1 MAANMLQRN
10 LGALHVAALLVSA
23 SYGVAFLLGSGEMA
37 LHKGMAGSLYAI
49 VTALGM
55 LALALAAPTLWR
67 GRELIW
73 DVLGERYG
81 PAVRKLVALL
91 SLVWMSGVLA
101 AQIHGGI
108 AVLVAVGLPATHAL
122 AVIAVAL
129 LVMSS
134 IELGIAATLF
144 ACSLLAMNMALV
156 HALVASHGLNVYL
169 HAWPSFMQQ
178 TCAAPRAETLVTVA
192 AVGFLVITGSDYQQF
207 VVSARRARD
216 ARLGCVLASVFLMVT
231 GFLPAATIVA
241 ALHAGKLVGLTDAAS
256 AIPWIMLQTGRSI
269 GLVCIGVILLSAL
282 GSATAITRAM
292 SSALE
297 RLHAGDGRH
306 GYASRLLIIA
316 IGCAIATDGQAIVST
331 IVSLNIVY
339 VAAVGLLFIVHE
351 SGRQVAPRCA
361 SAMLLS
367 GAIVSLL
374 VYAMNWTNIGNL
386 PGWLPLPAGL
396 LASACVPVAWQ
407 FAPRRDRARS

>member
-1 MAANMLQRN
+1 MLQRN
-10 LGALHVAALLVSA
+10 LGAVHVAALLVSA

-37 LHKGMAGSLYAI
+37 VHAGMAGSLYAI

-91 SLVWMSGVLA
+91 SLVWMAGVLA

-108 AVLVAVGLPATHAL
+108 AVLVATGLPATHAL
-122 AVIAVAL
+122 AVIAAAL

-134 IELGIAATLF
+134 VELGMAATLF
-144 ACSLLAMNMALV
+144 ACCLLATNIALV
-156 HALVASHGLNVYL
+156 HALVGSNGLTVYL
-169 HAWPSFMQQ
+169 HAWPSFIQE
-178 TCAAPRAETLVTVA
+178 TRAAPRAQTLMTIA
-192 AVGFLVITGSDYQQF
+192 AVGFLVITGSDYHQF
-207 VVSARRARD
+207 VVAARRPRD
-216 ARLGCVLASVFLMVT
+216 AWLGCVLASVFLVVT
-231 GFLPAATIVA
+231 GFLPAAIVVA
-241 ALHAGKLVGLTDAAS
+241 ALHAGKLSGLTDTAS
-256 AIPWIMLQTGRSI
+256 AIPWIMLQTSGAMGS
-269 GLVCIGVILLSAL
+269 VCIGVILLSAL
-282 GSATAITRAM
+282 GSGTAITRAM

-297 RLHAGDGRH
+297 GLHAGDGRY
-306 GYASRLLIIA
+306 GYASRLLIVA

-339 VAAVGLLFIVHE
+339 VAAVGLLFVLHE
-351 SGRQVAPRCA
+351 RRRQVAPRCA

-374 VYAMNWTNIGNL
+374 VSAMNWTDIGNL

-396 LASACVPVAWQ
+396 FASACVPVTWQ
-407 FAPRRDRARS
+407 FAPLLGRVRS